1 VEAIEKVKGRLKV
14 MDFAAKLLRL
24 LHENKGS
31 MNLGRKQLC
40 DLLGYKDPKQV
51 HKYRQVLIDAG
62 LLHLG
67 TAYSAGAFA
76 KRHSLTKTAK
86 AMFDE
91 SKAKNKQAG

>member
-1 VEAIEKVKGRLKV
+1 MEAIEKVNGRLKV
-14 MDFAAKLLRL
+14 MDFATKLLGL

-31 MNLGRKQLC
+31 LNLGRKQLC

-76 KRHSLTKTAK
+76 KRHSLTKIAK
-86 AMFDE
+86 AMFE
-91 SKAKNKQAG
+91 KAKAQNEQAV